1 MEEES
6 CEHKVFFTLNGK
18 KIGEFKPTGVA
29 MVPFIQLERK
39 VSQCWQLVLAHK
51 VVGVMRHIVHWRSSS
66 LRYHVDGLS
75 TVAVCGLLCTMCM
88 VSRCV

>member
-18 KIGEFKPTGVA
+18 KIGEFKPTSVA

-51 VVGVMRHIVHWRSSS
+51 VVGVI
-66 LRYHVDGLS
+66 
-75 TVAVCGLLCTMCM
+75 
-88 VSRCV
+88 